1 MEARI
6 LPYPILLMK
15 KTALLLLAGL
25 LVGCTTLIK
34 VADKAERAVTPA
46 DAVNF
51 FTTQADGSL
60 KREINDSRIAR
71 KIEVTSARKAKTANG
86 FLEVQFDLRNVSY
99 ISQTVKVACE
109 FLGADGAVVEK
120 QESWSNLP
128 FQPGA
133 MQTFTAMALAPN
145 AVECRLRL
153 IDR

>member
-1 MEARI
+1 MM
-6 LPYPILLMK
+6 PYPISHMK

-25 LVGCTTLIK
+25 LGGCTTLINLGDK
-34 VADKAERAVTPA
+34 VERAATPA

-60 KREINDSRIAR
+60 KSEINDSRIAR
-71 KIEVTSARKAKTANG
+71 KIEVTGVRKSKTANG
-86 FLEVQFDLRNVSY
+86 FLEVQFDLRSVSY
-99 ISQTVKVACE
+99 IGQTVKVACE